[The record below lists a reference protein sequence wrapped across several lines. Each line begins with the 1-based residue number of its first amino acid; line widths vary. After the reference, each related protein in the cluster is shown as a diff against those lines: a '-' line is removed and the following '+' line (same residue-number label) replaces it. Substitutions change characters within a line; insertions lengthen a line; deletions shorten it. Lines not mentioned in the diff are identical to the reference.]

1 MRTAELEK
9 EYKELEDIIRCM
21 DGEVTLARIGEC
33 ENLIPESF
41 YNELKKKNERLYEV
55 TQELNDIYASAP
67 ETLSNE
73 FRKMFEERANE
84 PDMELPF

>member
-21 DGEVTLARIGEC
+21 DGEVTLAGIGEC

-41 YNELKKKNERLYEV
+41 YNELNKKNERMY
-55 TQELNDIYASAP
+55 N
-67 ETLSNE
+67 
-73 FRKMFEERANE
+73 
-84 PDMELPF
+84 